1 MKFLLPRLI
10 CASPLRSPTRAEE
23 ITLAQILKSAAC
35 RTGHFGRGLEDRLI
49 LQRSPGGPSQMGN
62 PADRAGVK
70 HEHLLQMRAVAGSR
84 VAP

>member
-35 RTGHFGRGLEDRLI
+35 RTGHFGRDSKTGSSSSDHPVGHHKWEI
-49 LQRSPGGPSQMGN
+49 LPIV
-62 PADRAGVK
+62 PA
-70 HEHLLQMRAVAGSR
+70 
-84 VAP
+84 